1 MKRLNLSAVT
11 DSAQLRLKADTLG
24 FLQDANKEVFASLIE
39 ALIGVSYDPTKV
51 YILSGL
57 NRVSGSV
64 VASGTVF
71 YNGEVYDVAG
81 LTAGGTFQ
89 FKLNVDNDTS
99 TGVLSGNP
107 LDPVTLVG
115 GGTAN
120 VHNIR
125 NMILVN
131 DSTGFI
137 DYSDVNVVPFRVDSL
152 FNPNKIITSMIP
164 IGDWNMVANSYV
176 EVNTYIPASSILDI
190 KAIIYNDAGVQ
201 AYPLTISGS
210 VGVGYAISWT
220 TPTFATLSRSSGV
233 FDNVNYDST
242 GYNRGFIIIQHT

>member
-11 DSAQLRLKADTLG
+11 DPAQLRLKADTLG
-24 FLQDANKEVFASLIE
+24 FLQDANKEVFASLIQ
-39 ALIGVSYDPTKV
+39 AIIGSSYSTTVV
-51 YILSGL
+51 YILLGL
-57 NRVSGSV
+57 NPMYGNA

-71 YNGEVYDVAG
+71 YNGEVYDVVG
-81 LTAGGTFQ
+81 LTGFGTFQ
-89 FKLNVDNDTS
+89 FKLNIDNDTS

-120 VHNIR
+120 IHNIR

-131 DSTGFI
+131 DGTGFI

-176 EVNTYIPASSILDI
+176 EVNTYIQASSILDI

-210 VGVGYAISWT
+210 VGVGYAITWT
-220 TPTFATLSRSSGV
+220 TPTFATLSRLSGV